1 MIVMLLGALFGAG
14 ASALVYGLRPPRTAL
29 ADVLTALNTPAQS
42 ADSRPTRGGRGGDEA
57 EWATRLGRRAVPLLR
72 ALGLPTPALRADLA
86 VCDVD
91 EDQHLAGK
99 AVCATAGLLAPWLAV
114 VVLRLGAGVASGW
127 WVPLAG
133 SLALAVVLF
142 FAPDLSLRAQATRRR
157 SEMRHTLSLVLDL
170 TVIALA
176 GGAGIQQALG
186 QAVAAPQGWAA
197 AKLRHAL
204 NVAQLTRTSP
214 WPHLADLGRQLAVI
228 DLTELASTLGLAGS
242 EGAKI
247 RSSLT
252 AKARAMRRRRISE
265 ADGAAQAATER
276 MSLPVVGLFAAFLLL
291 IGYPALASVMS
302 MS

>member
-1 MIVMLLGALFGAG
+1 MIVLLLGALFGAG
-14 ASALVYGLRPPRTAL
+14 ATALVHGLRPPRPAL
-29 ADVLTALNTPAQS
+29 ADILTALNTPAPPAEARTRA
-42 ADSRPTRGGRGGDEA
+42 ADDA
-57 EWATRLGRRAVPLLR
+57 QWATRLGTRAVPLVR
-72 ALGLPTPALRADLA
+72 ALGFPTASLRADLA
-86 VCDVD
+86 VCGTQ
-91 EDQHLAGK
+91 EDRHLAGK
-99 AVCATAGLLAPWLAV
+99 AVCATTGLICPWAASLL
-114 VVLRLGAGVASGW
+114 LRLGAGIAAGW

-142 FAPDLSLRAQATRRR
+142 FVPDLSVRQQAAQRRR
-157 SEMRHTLSLVLDL
+157 EMRHTLSLVLDL

-176 GGAGIQQALG
+176 GGAGVQQALA

-204 NVAQLTRTSP
+204 HIAQLTRTSP
-214 WPHLADLGRQLAVI
+214 WPHLGDLGRQLAVS
-228 DLTELASTLGLAGS
+228 DLTELASTVSLAGS

-247 RSSLT
+247 RGSLA

-265 ADGAAQAATER
+265 ADGAAQAATEQ

-291 IGYPALASVMS
+291 IGYPALSHVMS

>member
-1 MIVMLLGALFGAG
+1 MP
-14 ASALVYGLRPPRTAL
+14 LV
-29 ADVLTALNTPAQS
+29 
-42 ADSRPTRGGRGGDEA
+42 
-57 EWATRLGRRAVPLLR
+57 R
-72 ALGLPTPALRADLA
+72 ALGFPTATLRADLA
-86 VCDVD
+86 VCGTD
-91 EDQHLAGK
+91 EDHHLAGK
-99 AVCATAGLLAPWLAV
+99 AVCAIAGLVTPWAAV
-114 VVLRLGAGVASGW
+114 LLMRLGADVATGW

-133 SLALAVVLF
+133 SLTLAAALF
-142 FAPDLSLRAQATRRR
+142 FAPDLSLRQQAARRR
-157 SEMRHTLSLVLDL
+157 QQMRHTLSLVLDL

-176 GGAGIQQALG
+176 GGAGIQQALA

-204 NVAQLTRTSP
+204 HLAQLTRTSP
-214 WPHLADLGRQLAVI
+214 WTHLGDLGRQLAVA
-228 DLTELASTLGLAGS
+228 DLTELASTLSLAGS

-247 RSSLT
+247 RGSLA

-291 IGYPALASVMS
+291 IGYPALAHVMS